1 VQIPRAPSGG
11 APSPKFGLSLL
22 GGFELTGPD
31 GVVDLPSKKLA
42 GLLAYLACTAPRP
55 QSREK
60 LSALLWGSHFDA
72 QAKQN
77 LRQALFRLRKVL
89 GHDALESD
97 GEVVSLNAAAVL
109 CDVGRF
115 EVLVREGSRDSLDA
129 AADLYRGRLID
140 DVMVGEE
147 GWTEWL
153 AGERERLLELALG
166 AMMKLGE
173 QELAAGRAEHALKA
187 GQRAI
192 ALNNMREDA
201 HRLIVQALA
210 ATGRKAEALRHYQD
224 LVTLL
229 KHELNTGPD
238 AETRSLVAGL
248 RTPSPSGS
256 AAVQETAELPWVTEL
271 PLAGYSEQ
279 GVAAASLAAL
289 SYSTSAAAAA
299 AIGPGSSE
307 RRQLTIIACN
317 IVDSMALS
325 ARLDP
330 EHMRDL
336 ITAFHR
342 AIDDVVSRFDGFVAQ
357 YLGDGVLVYFGY
369 PAADE
374 HDTEQAVRAG
384 LAILDTVRTL
394 KADSDVPLQARVGIA
409 TGLVVVGEQL
419 GTGDI
424 AKRVAIGGT
433 PNLAA
438 RLQAAAAP
446 GEVVIAASTWRLV
459 GRMFDCRALG
469 AIEGNGLP
477 QPAEAWQVRG
487 EAAGV
492 SRFEA
497 RRASAQSAL
506 VGRQE
511 EIELLLRRWGQ
522 AEVGEGR
529 VVLLSGEPGIGKSR
543 IAETLRVRIEGEPH
557 ARLRYF
563 CSPHHAQSPLYPL
576 ITQLEQAAGFEPG
589 GDSRAK
595 LDKLEALLK
604 PTAKNL
610 PRDVALIAE
619 LLGVPADERYP
630 AVAVSPQKKREM
642 IFTALLDQLDG
653 AAALSPLLILFED
666 IHWIDPTSLDLLDR
680 LIARAATMPVLVVV
694 TFRPEF
700 APTWLEQPHVT
711 MLPLSRLGRR
721 DSTGIIVGV
730 TKGKAPPDAVVEQ
743 VLARADGVPLFIEE
757 LMSALLERGLLR
769 ETADRYVL
777 DGPLLPLAIP
787 TTLRASLVA
796 RLDRLASV
804 KGVAQI
810 GAAIGREFSHELISA
825 VASLSPEDL
834 DAALERLT
842 VSGLICRRGTP
853 PIATYAFKHALVQ
866 DAAYATMLRSRRRQL
881 HASIA
886 NVLVEQFP
894 VVTETLP
901 ETVAHHFTEAEL
913 ASEAIGYWCKA
924 GQLAHAR
931 WALREAVEFFEQAL
945 GVLATLPESS
955 SVLEQGFDIRLEL
968 RQLLVQLGEV
978 RRALERLREAE
989 TLAERMND
997 DRRRGRVCAVM
1008 TSMHGGL
1015 GELDDGLASGTRA
1028 LEVAGRLGDLRLRIL
1043 ATSFLAQVHFFRGEH
1058 ARVVD
1063 LTTDNLSVL
1072 PPDWGLENFGIAAPP
1087 SVYDR
1092 GYLILSLAEV
1102 GRFAEAAEPAAEAI
1116 RLVAPPLNAY
1126 AVGWAHLTDSTVH
1139 LLRGAWAQARPGFEH
1154 AIAVIRAGN
1163 LPLLLP
1169 LSVVFSAWN
1178 LAQLGDTSEALS
1190 RLREG
1195 EQLVERQAAG
1205 GYVGNLGW
1213 LYPWLGRAALSLG
1226 RLDDARRLGDRALES
1241 SPHQP
1246 GFAAHAR
1253 HLLGEVAS
1261 HPDRFDAERGETH
1274 YRQALALA
1282 EPRGMRPLVA
1292 HCEFGLG
1299 KLYRRRGTREQAQK
1313 HFTTATTLYRAMDMP
1328 FWLEQAEAEMRQL
1341 R

>member
-1 VQIPRAPSGG
+1 VQIPRTPMDG
-11 APSPKFGLSLL
+11 APSPRFGLSLL
-22 GGFELTGPD
+22 GGFELTGPN

-60 LSALLWGSHFDA
+60 LAALLWGSHFDA

-109 CDVGRF
+109 CDVSRF
-115 EVLVREGSRDSLDA
+115 EVLVREGSRDSLVA

-140 DVMVGEE
+140 DVTVGEE

-153 AGERERLLELALG
+153 TGERERLLDLALG
-166 AMMKLGE
+166 AMVKLGE
-173 QELAAGRAEHALKA
+173 QELAAGRAEHALKV

-210 ATGRKAEALRHYQD
+210 GTGRKAEALRHYQD

-229 KHELNTGPD
+229 KHELNAEPD
-238 AETRSLVAGL
+238 AATKSLAAGL
-248 RTPSPSGS
+248 RSTPSPSRS
-256 AAVQETAELPWVTEL
+256 AAIQETAKLPSVTEL
-271 PLAGYSEQ
+271 PLAGDSEQ
-279 GVAAASLAAL
+279 GVEAESLAAL
-289 SYSTSAAAAA
+289 SDSTSATAAAA
-299 AIGPGSSE
+299 GPGSSE

-336 ITAFHR
+336 ITAFHK
-342 AIDDVVSRFDGFVAQ
+342 AIDDVVSRFDGFVAD

-384 LAILDTVRTL
+384 LAILNTVRTL
-394 KADSDVPLQARVGIA
+394 KADSSVPLQARVGIA

-477 QPAEAWQVRG
+477 QPVQAWQVRG

-497 RRASAQSAL
+497 RRATAQSAL

-511 EIELLLRRWGQ
+511 EIELLQRRWDQ
-522 AEVGEGR
+522 AKLGEGR

-543 IAETLRVRIEGEPH
+543 IAESLRMRLVGEQH
-557 ARLRYF
+557 DCFRYF
-563 CSPHHAQSPLYPL
+563 CSPHHAHSPLYPF
-576 ITQLEQAAGFEPG
+576 IAQLEGAADFEPG
-589 GDSRAK
+589 GGTRAK
-595 LDKLEALLK
+595 LDRLEALLK
-604 PTAKNL
+604 PTAKDL
-610 PRDVALIAE
+610 PRDVVLMAE
-619 LLGVPADERYP
+619 LLTVPTDGQYP
-630 AVAVSPQKKREM
+630 VLAVSPQQKREM
-642 IFTALLDQLDG
+642 TLTALLDQLDSV
-653 AAALSPLLILFED
+653 AAQRPVLIIFED
-666 IHWIDPTSLDLLDR
+666 VHWIDPTSLDLLNR
-680 LIARAATMPVLVVV
+680 MVIRAAGLPVLLVI
-694 TFRPEF
+694 TFRPELQ
-700 APTWLEQPHVT
+700 PSWVGEPHVA

-721 DSTGIIVGV
+721 DSAGIIAGI
-730 TKGKAPPDAVVEQ
+730 TDDKEIPAAVVEQ
-743 VLARADGVPLFIEE
+743 ILARADGVPLFIEE
-757 LMSALLERGLLR
+757 LTSTLIESGVLHRI
-769 ETADRYVL
+769 ADSYAL
-777 DGPLLPLAIP
+777 DGPLPQLAIP
-787 TTLRASLVA
+787 TTLQASLVA

-804 KGVAQI
+804 KDVAQI
-810 GAAIGREFSHELISA
+810 GAAIGREFSYELISA
-825 VASLSPEDL
+825 VASLGPEDL

-894 VVTETLP
+894 VLTLP
-901 ETVAHHFTEAEL
+901 ETIAHHFTEAGL
-913 ASEAIGYWCKA
+913 ASDAIGYWLKA
-924 GQLAHAR
+924 GRLAHVR
-931 WALREAVEFFEQAL
+931 WALREGVEFFEQAL
-945 GVLATLPESS
+945 GVLTTLPESPS
-955 SVLEQGFDIRLEL
+955 TLELGFDIRIEL
-968 RQLLVQLGEV
+968 RQVVVQLGEF

-1008 TSMHGGL
+1008 TGMYGGL

-1028 LEVAGRLGDLRLRIL
+1028 LEIAGRLGDLRLRIL

-1063 LTTDNLSVL
+1063 LTTGNLSVL
-1072 PPDWGLENFGIAAPP
+1072 PADWGMENFGIAAPP

-1092 GYLILSLAEV
+1092 GYLMLSLAEL

-1116 RLVAPPLNAY
+1116 RLVAPPLGAY
-1126 AVGWAHLTDSTVH
+1126 AIGWAHLSDGTVH
-1139 LLRGAWAQARPGFEH
+1139 LLRGDWAQARSAFEH
-1154 AIAVIRAGN
+1154 AIVAIRAGN

-1169 LSVVFSAWN
+1169 LSVVFSAWS
-1178 LAQLGDTSEALS
+1178 LAQLGDASEALS

-1195 EQLVERQAAG
+1195 EQLVERQVAS

-1253 HLLGEVAS
+1253 HLLGEVAT

-1274 YRQALALA
+1274 YREALALA

-1292 HCEFGLG
+1292 HCQFGLG
-1299 KLYRRRGTREQAQK
+1299 KLYQRRGTREQARK